1 MTPEFSRPF
10 RAHDV
15 GGIARQQMIEAEPD
29 ERAAL
34 ARRFG
39 LVDLERLTAALEFRR
54 EAAGIRVTGQV
65 HASGAQPCVA
75 TAEPV
80 PFLITERVE
89 LLLAE
94 ESPDGEDIELAD
106 SDLDIEPLDGD
117 IIDMGEIA
125 AQVMAMAL
133 DPYPRSSVPAPDII
147 ISEEQA
153 RMAASPFAAL
163 KKQP

>member
-1 MTPEFSRPF
+1 MIPEFSRPF

-15 GGIARQQMIEAEPD
+15 GGIPRQQMIEAEPV

-39 LVDLERLTAALEFRR
+39 LVDLERLTAALELTR

-65 HASGAQPCVA
+65 HASGVQPCVA

-80 PFLITERVE
+80 PFHLTERVA
-89 LLLAE
+89 LLLTEAT
-94 ESPDGEDIELAD
+94 PDGDDIELAD
-106 SDLDIEPLDGD
+106 SDLDAEPLAGD

-125 AQVMAMAL
+125 AQAMALAL
-133 DPYPRSSVPAPDII
+133 DPYPRSSLPAPDII